1 MINYSYYTNIYIK
14 KYLYCNYM
22 SLFVNDS
29 NIITNSIFL
38 EGQVTRKEITNI
50 AIFEFEYPYVYIT
63 FNHEQITDDYNLE
76 IFFQTWLSIYNDK
89 KPYIIIFDGT
99 KVQYAK
105 PGFIFKFVK
114 FMKKLRKQEPQYLQY
129 SIIIIDNSFIRGLM
143 NMVFRIQK
151 PVAPV
156 YLCKSADELLELH
169 NKIHKNT
176 ASRVVLQDNTDVTE
190 QEIKKMYFDNNYRE
204 ENI

>member
-1 MINYSYYTNIYIK
+1 
-14 KYLYCNYM
+14 M
-22 SLFVNDS
+22 SLFLNKPNTV
-29 NIITNSIFL
+29 TNLNPIFL
-38 EGQVTRKEITNI
+38 DGEITRKEIKNI

-63 FNHEQITDDYNLE
+63 FNHEQIIDAYNLE

-99 KVQYAK
+99 KVQYVK

-156 YLCKSADELLELH
+156 YLCKSTDELLELH

-176 ASRVVLQDNTDVTE
+176 ASCVALQDNTDVTE
-190 QEIKKMYFDNNYRE
+190 EEINKMYFDNNYRE